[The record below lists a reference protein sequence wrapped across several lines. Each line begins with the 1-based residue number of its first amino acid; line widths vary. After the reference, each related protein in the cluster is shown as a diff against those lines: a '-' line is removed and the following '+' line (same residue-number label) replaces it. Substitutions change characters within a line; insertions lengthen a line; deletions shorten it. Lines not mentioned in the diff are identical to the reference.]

1 MSAELKLD
9 ATVRTDQGKAAS
21 RRLRRAQKLPAVLYG
36 AERDTVAL
44 VLDEEQVLQLMR
56 EEAFFS
62 QIIDINIEGTM
73 ERAILKDLQRH
84 PVKPTVLHMDLQRIA
99 AGQRMRQRVPL
110 HFINEDKA
118 IGVKQ
123 RGVLHHDLLDVEVEC
138 LPEHL
143 PEYIEI
149 DMANLGLDEA
159 YHLSDLKLPEGV
171 TLTALA
177 YDPDHDTSVVS
188 IYTPR
193 KATEEEELAEGEQAA
208 AARAPMGEHREEQ
221 GGKAEE

>member
-9 ATVRTDQGKAAS
+9 ATVRTDHGKAAS
-21 RRLRRAQKLPAVLYG
+21 RRLRRAKKLPAVLYG
-36 AERDTVAL
+36 ATSDTVAL
-44 VLDEEQVLQLMR
+44 TLDEEQVLQLMR

-62 QIIDINIEGTM
+62 QIIDINIDGTM

-84 PVKPTVLHMDLQRIA
+84 PVKPVVLHMDLQRIA
-99 AGQRMRQRVPL
+99 AGQKLRQRVPL

-123 RGVLHHDLLDVEVEC
+123 RGVLHHDLLDVEIEC

-149 DMANLGLDEA
+149 DIANLGLDEA
-159 YHLSDLKLPEGV
+159 YHLSDLKLPDGV
-171 TLTALA
+171 TLMALA
-177 YDPDHDTSVVS
+177 HDAEHDSSVVS

-193 KATEEEELAEGEQAA
+193 GATEETLAEGEQPAA
-208 AARAPMGEHREEQ
+208 APATAAEHREEK
-221 GGKAEE
+221 GDKAED